1 MQTVDFY
8 TVCTT
13 NTLEDRPGFVILTAN
28 RRGRDVPETLK
39 HRSVQIPVPV
49 LRTGMQL
56 SATESQF
63 FIDQLIATADL
74 RFKQMMEPQRDALTV
89 PASAFTVSSLIGFA
103 ATASESK
110 RITSEK
116 ISDWFRSQPTYQRII
131 ARKDLKTAEKFKD
144 YYSALA
150 SGAKKYTK
158 QEATNLLGTL
168 SDIDFDHPISVYIVE
183 RLEALTQ
190 KDNKPLI
197 ELI

>member
-1 MQTVDFY
+1 MQTADFY

-28 RRGRDVPETLK
+28 RRGKDVPEDLK
-39 HRSVQIPVPV
+39 HRSVQIAEPT
-49 LRTGMQL
+49 LRAGMQL

-63 FIDQLIATADL
+63 FISQLVAVADL
-74 RFKQMMEPQRDALTV
+74 RFKQMMESQRDTLTV
-89 PASAFTVSSLIGFA
+89 PASAFTVANLISFA

-116 ISDWFRSQPTYQRII
+116 IAEWFRSQPTYQRII

-168 SDIDFDHPISVYIVE
+168 SDIDFDLPISVYVVE